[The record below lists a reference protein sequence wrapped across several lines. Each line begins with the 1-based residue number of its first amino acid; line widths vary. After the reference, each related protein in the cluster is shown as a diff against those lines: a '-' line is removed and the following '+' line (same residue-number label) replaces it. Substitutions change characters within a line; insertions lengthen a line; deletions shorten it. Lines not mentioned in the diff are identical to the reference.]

1 LRCREARSLRRG
13 RIDASG
19 QETPQQRYYRE
30 YAGGEDGAR
39 YRSTLASRISAPS
52 AICSATLFGERR
64 RHARGPRGARF
75 SMRGSDSQ
83 YRLDVDFLDAV
94 NGTKTRITLP
104 DGGHARRH
112 HPARRYRR
120 AGASA
125 EGKGNPGIGEGEPG
139 DALIEIHVRPNPV
152 FKREGNDIVVEVPI
166 TFDEAVL
173 GGKIEV
179 PTIGGR
185 VFATVPPGSNTG
197 QTLRLK
203 GRGIKTKGSAGDQ
216 LVKLSVV
223 LPDRIDD
230 DLKRFAETWRE
241 AHRYDPRRK
250 LEGAGLMLSERDLV
264 ASVQHLTV
272 TRLRVWVKQGLIK
285 PADQTAQASPK
296 PISRG
301 PRSICNLEDQLGF
314 AEEDVPVLLNLIDQI
329 HGLRS
334 ELLCLLGALD
344 DLPPDVRAT
353 VKMRIESRRGGTAG
367 MKWRRSPAFPA
378 RRGRLH
384 LSQRFAMGRTS
395 AGRHRDRSR
404 QLLFLCAVHHA
415 IIVSLVLPLPLAVP
429 PLALGCTSDFARP

>member
-1 LRCREARSLRRG
+1 MAEDLYFVLSVPKTASAEDITKAYRKLAKKLHPDLNPGDKAAEEKFKKVTAAYDILGDAEKRG
-13 RIDASG
+13 RYDRGEIDASG

-39 YRSTLASRISAPS
+39 YRSTAGFEDIGAFSDLFGD
-52 AICSATLFGERR
+52 LFGERGGM
-64 RHARGPRGARF
+64 RGGRGARF
-75 SMRGSDSQ
+75 SMRGSDAQ

-104 DGGHARRH
+104 DGGTLDVTIPPGVADGQVLRLR
-112 HPARRYRR
+112 
-120 AGASA
+120 
-125 EGKGNPGIGEGEPG
+125 GKGNPGVGEGEPG
-139 DALIEIHVRPNPV
+139 DALIEIHVRPHPV

-216 LVKLSVV
+216 LVKLSII

-250 LEGAGLMLSERDLV
+250 LKE
-264 ASVQHLTV
+264 
-272 TRLRVWVKQGLIK
+272 
-285 PADQTAQASPK
+285 QA
-296 PISRG
+296 
-301 PRSICNLEDQLGF
+301 
-314 AEEDVPVLLNLIDQI
+314 
-329 HGLRS
+329 
-334 ELLCLLGALD
+334 
-344 DLPPDVRAT
+344 
-353 VKMRIESRRGGTAG
+353 
-367 MKWRRSPAFPA
+367 
-378 RRGRLH
+378 
-384 LSQRFAMGRTS
+384 
-395 AGRHRDRSR
+395 
-404 QLLFLCAVHHA
+404 
-415 IIVSLVLPLPLAVP
+415 
-429 PLALGCTSDFARP
+429 